1 MNNEFRIIYDSRE
14 KAARQLLNKTGIAS
28 GKELETMAG
37 IEVGEDYLFI
47 PKDKVK
53 EFNKIISAIALQ
65 KNLQ

>member
-1 MNNEFRIIYDSRE
+1 MDNGFRIIYDDHE
-14 KAARQLLNKTGIAS
+14 KAAKQLLIETGIPS
-28 GKELETMAG
+28 GKEPATMAG
-37 IEVGEDYLFI
+37 IEVEGDYLFI